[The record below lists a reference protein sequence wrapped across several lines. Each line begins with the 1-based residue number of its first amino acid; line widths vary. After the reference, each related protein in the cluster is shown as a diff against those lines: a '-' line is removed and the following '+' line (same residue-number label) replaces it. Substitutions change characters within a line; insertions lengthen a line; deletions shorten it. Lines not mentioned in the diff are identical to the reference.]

1 MSFPKAVIR
10 RTFIH
15 IEQTQENFTGPKRSR
30 SAPPSAA
37 TSGVRDLSESSCSQR
52 VLSWSDH
59 VSQWVETSDG
69 ERSTNDS
76 KTRNDFSEAASW
88 CFFSAGE
95 EALPS
100 DGGCEK
106 NPSSFSTLDED
117 CSGKD
122 GSERMKPHDKI
133 QQSRCKKQRIPKERR
148 GVPLPQE
155 SVPLQSANDRQ
166 ETEAEQQGTHKQ
178 VQEQDDDQEEGEKA
192 TVRIHNVPCST
203 TKQAMEAALHS
214 VGFSFDVSY
223 KKLQLR
229 TYHVHKHKSHNSG
242 YALVCFKDPETAEQF
257 KEAFQGYRFAGAK
270 SAKGCSVT
278 SGLAWTS
285 IRRQKRAHG

>member
-1 MSFPKAVIR
+1 M
-10 RTFIH
+10 
-15 IEQTQENFTGPKRSR
+15 
-30 SAPPSAA
+30 
-37 TSGVRDLSESSCSQR
+37 
-52 VLSWSDH
+52 
-59 VSQWVETSDG
+59 
-69 ERSTNDS
+69 
-76 KTRNDFSEAASW
+76 
-88 CFFSAGE
+88 
-95 EALPS
+95 
-100 DGGCEK
+100 
-106 NPSSFSTLDED
+106 
-117 CSGKD
+117 
-122 GSERMKPHDKI
+122 
-133 QQSRCKKQRIPKERR
+133 
-148 GVPLPQE
+148 PLPQE

-214 VGFSFDVSY
+214 VGFGVSY

-229 TYHVHKHKSHNSG
+229 TYHVHTRGKDNAG

-270 SAKGCSVT
+270 SAKGCSVK

-285 IRRQKRAHG
+285 IRKQKRAHL